1 MGIRCCEIIHYLYKR
16 AGGNAGLYIFGGARK
31 KFLKK
36 IAGLCSR
43 PVPLFVSVFV
53 STLNF
58 QVFGLLNNQ
67 LLY

>member
-1 MGIRCCEIIHYLYKR
+1 MAIRYCELICYICKR
-16 AGGNAGLYIFGGARK
+16 AGGNAGLFVFGGARK

-43 PVPLFVSVFV
+43 PAPLFVSVFV